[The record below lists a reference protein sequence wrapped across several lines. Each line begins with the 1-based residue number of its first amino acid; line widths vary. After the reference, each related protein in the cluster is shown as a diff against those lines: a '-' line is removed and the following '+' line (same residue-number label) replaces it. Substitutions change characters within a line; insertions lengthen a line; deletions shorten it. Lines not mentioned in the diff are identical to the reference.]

1 MKKHLQE
8 EKKQASG
15 LLNEDSSVTPASHLA
30 DGLLVEEGEAGLAH
44 DFKAVL
50 AQPQT
55 SAVEENNRKSR
66 THQVAIAE
74 MGSLKA
80 ALEQP
85 EATPLSELPLS
96 IRQLLEDALGE
107 LERGHAVR
115 VLPVHA
121 ELSVAEA
128 ADILGLAQPLVIS
141 LLEQRDIPSA
151 QVGGEYRIRLE
162 EVVLFAQTQ
171 KGIAYR
177 ALQQMADLAQELEM
191 P

>member
-1 MKKHLQE
+1 MKKRLQE
-8 EKKQASG
+8 KKEQASG
-15 LLNEDSSVTPASHLA
+15 LVNEDSSVTPASHLIE
-30 DGLLVEEGEAGLAH
+30 GLPLEKGEEGLAH
-44 DFKAVL
+44 GFKAVV

-74 MGSLKA
+74 IANLRA

-85 EATPLSELPLS
+85 ETTPLSELPLS
-96 IRQLLEDALGE
+96 IRQLLEDALEE
-107 LERGHAVR
+107 LEGGHAVR

-141 LLEQRDIPSA
+141 LLEQRDIPAA
-151 QVGGEYRIRLE
+151 QIAGEYRIRLE

>member
-1 MKKHLQE
+1 M
-8 EKKQASG
+8 
-15 LLNEDSSVTPASHLA
+15 
-30 DGLLVEEGEAGLAH
+30 
-44 DFKAVL
+44 
-50 AQPQT
+50 
-55 SAVEENNRKSR
+55 
-66 THQVAIAE
+66 
-74 MGSLKA
+74 
-80 ALEQP
+80 
-85 EATPLSELPLS
+85 
-96 IRQLLEDALGE
+96 
-107 LERGHAVR
+107 
-115 VLPVHA
+115 
-121 ELSVAEA
+121 AEA